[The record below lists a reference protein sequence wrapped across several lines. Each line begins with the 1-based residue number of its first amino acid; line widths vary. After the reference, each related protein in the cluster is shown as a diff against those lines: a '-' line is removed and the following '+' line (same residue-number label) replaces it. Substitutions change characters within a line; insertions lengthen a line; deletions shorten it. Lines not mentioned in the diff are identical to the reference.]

1 MSAPSASNITGILH
15 DMTKVATIGTRC
27 RPTEGQLIRMRR
39 MLTAVCYSDAQ
50 LAKVVGLSQRV
61 VAAWRRKQ
69 TCHVESWVEDSRG
82 RVFVPCWRIGE
93 RPNAPRPGP
102 RETPAERMARLRAAK
117 KGDK

>member
-1 MSAPSASNITGILH
+1 
-15 DMTKVATIGTRC
+15 MTKTHTIGTRC
-27 RPTEGQLIRMRR
+27 RPTDEQRERMRALLSAR
-39 MLTAVCYSDAQ
+39 CYSEAQ
-50 LAKVVGLSQRV
+50 LAEAVGVTTRV
-61 VAAWRRKQ
+61 VTSWRRKQ
-69 TCHVESWVEDSRG
+69 PCYVESWVEDSRG

>member
-1 MSAPSASNITGILH
+1 MNA
-15 DMTKVATIGTRC
+15 VGTR
-27 RPTEGQLIRMRR
+27 RR
-39 MLTAVCYSDAQ
+39 LSDAQRSYMHALLTARCYSDAQ
-50 LAKVVGLSQRV
+50 LAEVVGVTVRV
-61 VAAWRRKQ
+61 VASWRRKQ

>member
-1 MSAPSASNITGILH
+1 
-15 DMTKVATIGTRC
+15 MTTTHTIGTR
-27 RPTEGQLIRMRR
+27 RR
-39 MLTAVCYSDAQ
+39 LNDAQRSYMHALLKSKCYSDAQ
-50 LAKVVGLSQRV
+50 LAEAVGVTVRV
-61 VAAWRRKQ
+61 VASWRRKQ
-69 TCHVESWVEDSRG
+69 PCYVESWVEDSRG